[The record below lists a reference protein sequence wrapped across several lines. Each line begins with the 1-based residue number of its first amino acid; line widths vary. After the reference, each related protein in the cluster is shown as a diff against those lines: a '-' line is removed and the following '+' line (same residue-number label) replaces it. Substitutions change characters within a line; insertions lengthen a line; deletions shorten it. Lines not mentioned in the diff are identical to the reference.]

1 MDQCEFTISR
11 CRFSLLPFL
20 CRAASRMSP
29 CIIVVG
35 QCNTL
40 SPPVIRPG
48 RRFKG
53 IVHPKVIFHPFITY
67 ARLARAVFSNP
78 CNHSGVSQ
86 TERI

>member
-1 MDQCEFTISR
+1 MRVYHQPVPIFP
-11 CRFSLLPFL
+11 FSAAQLPACL
-20 CRAASRMSP
+20 PASSWWDSA
-29 CIIVVG
+29 
-35 QCNTL
+35 TL

-53 IVHPKVIFHPFITY
+53 IVHPKVIFYPFITY
-67 ARLARAVFSNP
+67 ARLTRAVFPNP